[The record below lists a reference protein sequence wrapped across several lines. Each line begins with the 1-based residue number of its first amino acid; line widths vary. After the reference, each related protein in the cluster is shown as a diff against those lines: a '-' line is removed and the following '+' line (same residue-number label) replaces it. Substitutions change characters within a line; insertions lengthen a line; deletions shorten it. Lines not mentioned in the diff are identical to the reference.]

1 MAAPEIS
8 YEEQARRGQEIYD
21 SQIRGLL
28 AADDVDKF
36 VMIDVLTGDYE
47 MGLNRA
53 ETALRLLERRSGAVI
68 HAIRRHRAD
77 SIRIGGGAWESR
89 E

>member
-1 MAAPEIS
+1 MATHEIP
-8 YEEQARRGQEIYD
+8 YQEQARRGQEIYD
-21 SQIRGLL
+21 SQIRVRLG
-28 AADDVDKF
+28 ADDLDKF

-53 ETALRLLERRSGAVI
+53 ETALRLLERRPGAVI

-77 SIRIGGGAWESR
+77 SIRIGGGASESR
-89 E
+89 Q